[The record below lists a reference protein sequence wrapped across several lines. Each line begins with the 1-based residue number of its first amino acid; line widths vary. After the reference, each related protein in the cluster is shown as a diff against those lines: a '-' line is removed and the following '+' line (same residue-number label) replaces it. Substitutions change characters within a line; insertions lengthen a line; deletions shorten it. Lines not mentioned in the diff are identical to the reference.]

1 MTEHE
6 GEAQTQAKLPYFS
19 LEDPEFC
26 EAYDAWIK
34 TQEANDEPGEGTAEW
49 EEKLHE
55 MALTYPDSVIE
66 EPVCA
71 EQDEA
76 PLSES
81 GYSTDPVERSTDST
95 ASTTESPWP
104 DGSMLPIDAEET
116 FKELLYKI
124 SVKKDMHMQYAR
136 QKEPVVIRTDKG
148 DILIYLAKKGKPNVI
163 MLPAQCGID
172 LTLELYKEGQRPG
185 RRIHVPPFHKG
196 WKIISPGVKTSA
208 NLESTTDYDTWVD
221 SNGNGIGCGTPQ
233 QWYGIA

>member
-6 GEAQTQAKLPYFS
+6 GEAQAQAKLPYFS

-34 TQEANDEPGEGTAEW
+34 TQDANDEPGEGTAEW

-95 ASTTESPWP
+95 ASTAESPWP
-104 DGSMLPIDAEET
+104 NGSMLA
-116 FKELLYKI
+116 
-124 SVKKDMHMQYAR
+124 
-136 QKEPVVIRTDKG
+136 
-148 DILIYLAKKGKPNVI
+148 
-163 MLPAQCGID
+163 PAH
-172 LTLELYKEGQRPG
+172 
-185 RRIHVPPFHKG
+185 RRGGNPQ
-196 WKIISPGVKTSA
+196 GV
-208 NLESTTDYDTWVD
+208 
-221 SNGNGIGCGTPQ
+221 
-233 QWYGIA
+233 